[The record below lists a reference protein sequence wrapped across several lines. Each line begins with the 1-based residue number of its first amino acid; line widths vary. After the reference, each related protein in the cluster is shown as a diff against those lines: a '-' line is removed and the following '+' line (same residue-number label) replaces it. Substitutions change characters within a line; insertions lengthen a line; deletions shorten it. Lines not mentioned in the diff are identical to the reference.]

1 MCKQLEISR
10 AAYYKWLHREI
21 PEQELENMELA
32 ELIKEYDERF
42 NHILGYRRMASWI
55 NHFNHTHYGQ
65 KRVHR
70 IMQKLDIH
78 AVIRKKKKK
87 YKSSM
92 PDETA
97 ENKLGR
103 DFYAT
108 APNEKWATDVTEFKV
123 PGTQKKIYL
132 SAILDL
138 YDRYPVSH
146 VISCRNDNQLVFK
159 TFDKSNC
166 SKSRSQATFSL

>member
-1 MCKQLEISR
+1 M
-10 AAYYKWLHREI
+10 
-21 PEQELENMELA
+21 
-32 ELIKEYDERF
+32 
-42 NHILGYRRMASWI
+42 
-55 NHFNHTHYGQ
+55 
-65 KRVHR
+65 
-70 IMQKLDIH
+70 
-78 AVIRKKKKK
+78 
-87 YKSSM
+87 
-92 PDETA
+92 
-97 ENKLGR
+97 KLGR

-159 TFDKSNC
+159 TFDKAIAANPEAKPLFHSDRGFQYT
-166 SKSRSQATFSL
+166 SKVFQQKLMKQEMEHSMSRVGHCIDRGLLGHYKG

>member
-1 MCKQLEISR
+1 M
-10 AAYYKWLHREI
+10 
-21 PEQELENMELA
+21 
-32 ELIKEYDERF
+32 
-42 NHILGYRRMASWI
+42 
-55 NHFNHTHYGQ
+55 
-65 KRVHR
+65 
-70 IMQKLDIH
+70 
-78 AVIRKKKKK
+78 
-87 YKSSM
+87 
-92 PDETA
+92 ETA

-159 TFDKSNC
+159 TFDKAIAANPEA
-166 SKSRSQATFSL
+166 KPLFL